1 MKHTFQAVIAALTLL
16 LSAILPGQ
24 AQLPSFNLGGGGSL
38 GADFATMARLF
49 GPHTGFTARSEVRMF
64 DKDQKESLSA
74 TMNFAFLENKTRI
87 EIDAARMKNKDLPPG
102 IADQLKQMGLDQV
115 VMLIRPDR
123 QSIYVVYPRLEACLT
138 VPLPKAAAGEPK
150 LQRRSAG
157 KETLDGHACAKS
169 DVTLTSPNGVKEE
182 LTVWFAT
189 DLKDF
194 PVQVLIKQGDGTVIT
209 RYKDIKLTRPE
220 SGRFDLPAGFKE
232 YSDPQSFMAAVTAK
246 VLAGG
251 LPEAK

>member
-1 MKHTFQAVIAALTLL
+1 MKDTFQAATAALALL
-16 LSAILPGQ
+16 LSAVLPGA
-24 AQLPSFNLGGGGSL
+24 AQLPSFNLGGEDSL

-49 GPHTGFTARSEVRMF
+49 GKHTGFTARSEVRMY

-87 EIDAARMKNKDLPPG
+87 EIDAARMKNKALPAG

-115 VMLIRPDR
+115 VMIIRPDR

-150 LQRRSAG
+150 LQKRPAG
-157 KETLDGHACAKS
+157 RETLDGQTCAKS
-169 DVTLTSPNGVKEE
+169 EVTLASPNGEKEE

-194 PVQVLIKQGDGTVIT
+194 PVQVLTKQGDGTVTT
-209 RYKDIKLTRPE
+209 RYKDIKLFRPE
-220 SGRFDLPAGFKE
+220 GSQFDLPAGIKE
-232 YSDPQSFMAAVTAK
+232 YRDTQSFMAAVTAK

-251 LPEAK
+251 LPEGK